1 MQREPGESG
10 GCGVSAADI
19 RWTQSTQD
27 FYPSSSRMI
36 DRLRELTVNA
46 MIYAS
51 LAKDEVLRRVGLL
64 GEGGPCVHFIYLH
77 HVFGD
82 ESAPFRELLGR
93 LSRKVQFLSHSD
105 AVSKVQQGSIDRV
118 YASLSF
124 DDGLVSC
131 LEGARILEDFG
142 ARGCFFVCPAVVDRC
157 RDPQWIAR
165 WCRERLQKTPAKVM
179 GWGILKRSRR
189 ADMRSE
195 ITRSITRTWRLPRA
209 PLDRKRS
216 ARRASSLFANS
227 ATRRVDTLRGPMARL
242 VTSMP
247 RLSAISWMPGIQAAP
262 ARFAGSMCPG
272 LPENAARSSFGITPS
287 SCVLSMQPSFSC
299 VATFETP
306 SRSFGISDS
315 GE

>member
-19 RWTQSTQD
+19 RWTQSAQD

-131 LEGARILEDFG
+131 LEGARILEEFG

-179 GWGILKRSRR
+179 GWGDLEALQARGHEIGNHTLNHSNL
-189 ADMRSE
+189 AAATGSTRSE
-195 ITRSITRTWRLPRA
+195 EIGEAREQLV
-209 PLDRKRS
+209 RKLGDS
-216 ARRASSLFANS
+216 AGRHFAWPYGEARHIDAEAVRDIMDAGHSSCSS
-227 ATRRVDTLRGPMARL
+227 AVRG
-242 VTSMP
+242 VHV
-247 RLSAISWMPGIQAAP
+247 PGP
-262 ARFAGSMCPG
+262 ARERCPVI
-272 LPENAARSSFGITPS
+272 LRNHAVFLRP
-287 SCVLSMQPSFSC
+287 VY
-299 VATFETP
+299 ATEFFMRRNIRNSLTEF
-306 SRSFGISDS
+306 RHQ
-315 GE
+315 